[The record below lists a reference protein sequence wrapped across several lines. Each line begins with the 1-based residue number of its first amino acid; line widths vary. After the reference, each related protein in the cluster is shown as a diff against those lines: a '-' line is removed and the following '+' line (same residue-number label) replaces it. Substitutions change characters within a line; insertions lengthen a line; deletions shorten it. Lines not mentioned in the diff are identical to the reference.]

1 MPPTPAAGAVQELRT
16 HLATITDLQSAGDT
30 LRWDQETYMPPGGAA
45 GRAEVLAT
53 LSRLAH
59 EHFVSLRT
67 KELLDAAEPLRDR
80 LPADSDDA
88 ALIRVTRR
96 DFDRARKL
104 PADFVAERAR
114 AASQSTQV
122 WREARPRNDFA
133 AFRPFLERM
142 VEFARRTAD
151 YLGYAEHPYDALLD
165 LYEPEMTSR
174 EVAALFAQL
183 REGTVPLLRAIVAR
197 AGAVD
202 AGVLRQDYPEE
213 RVRRFALGVIQAFGY
228 DLNRG
233 RLDTSAHPFST
244 GFNRDDVRIT
254 TRYGPQGLGA
264 LFGAFHEAGHAMY
277 SQGSAP
283 SLERT
288 PLADGASNGIHESQS
303 RLWENL
309 VGRGRAFW
317 QHAFPALRREFPTQ
331 LGATDAE
338 AFYRAVNRVEP
349 SLIRVEA
356 DEVTYNLHIILRFEL
371 EQGLVAGDIAPHD
384 LPGIWNAKMT
394 EYLGVTPPGDSDGVL
409 QDIHWSGGLIGYF
422 PSYTIGNV
430 ASVQFFDA
438 ARRAHPDLLDRI
450 GRGEFATLLG
460 WLREHVHAHG
470 RKFYPRDLLRRATGG
485 ALTPGPYLEY
495 LRTKFGELYGV
506 ERRAG

>member
-1 MPPTPAAGAVQELRT
+1 MPSTPPADALRDLRA
-16 HLATITDLQSAGDT
+16 HLATIADLRSAGDV

-53 LSRLAH
+53 ISRLAH
-59 EHFVSLRT
+59 EQFVSST
-67 KELLDAAEPLRDR
+67 TGELLDAAEPRRER
-80 LPADSDDA
+80 LPEDSDDA
-88 ALIRVTRR
+88 ALIQVTRR
-96 DFDRARKL
+96 DLDRARKL
-104 PADFVAERAR
+104 PADFVAEKAR
-114 AASQSTQV
+114 AASQSTQA

-142 VEFARRTAD
+142 VGFARRTAD

-165 LYEPEMTSR
+165 LYEPNMTSR

-197 AGAVD
+197 SGAVD
-202 AGVLRQDYPEE
+202 DGVLRQGYAEE
-213 RVRRFALGVIQAFGY
+213 PVRRFALAAIQAFGY
-228 DLNRG
+228 DLHRG

-254 TRYGPQGLGA
+254 TRYGPRGLGA
-264 LFGAFHEAGHAMY
+264 LFGTFHEAGHAMY
-277 SQGSAP
+277 SQGIAP

-288 PLADGASNGIHESQS
+288 PLARGASNGIHESQS

-309 VGRGRAFW
+309 VGRSRPFW
-317 QHAFPALRREFPTQ
+317 QHAFQALRREFPTQ

-371 EQGLVAGDIAPHD
+371 EQGLVAGEIAPRD
-384 LPGIWNAKMT
+384 LPGIWNAKMR
-394 EYLGVTPPGDSDGVL
+394 EYLGVTPPGDADGVM
-409 QDIHWSGGLIGYF
+409 QDIHWSGGLMGYF

-430 ASVQFFDA
+430 ASVQLFEA
-438 ARRAHPDLLDRI
+438 ARRAYPDLVDRI
-450 GRGEFATLLG
+450 SRGEFAALLG

-470 RKFYPRDLLRRATGG
+470 RKFFPRDLLQRATGDP
-485 ALTPGPYLEY
+485 LTPVPYLEY
-495 LRTKFGELYGV
+495 LDAKFGQLYGI
-506 ERRAG
+506 ERRAR

>member
-1 MPPTPAAGAVQELRT
+1 MPSTPPADALRDLRA
-16 HLATITDLQSAGDT
+16 HLATIVDLRSARDVLG
-30 LRWDQETYMPPGGAA
+30 WDQETYMPSGGAG
-45 GRAEVLAT
+45 GRAEVIAT

-59 EHFVSLRT
+59 ERFVSSTTRD
-67 KELLDAAEPLRDR
+67 LLNAAAPLLDR

-96 DFDRARKL
+96 DVDRARKL
-104 PADFVAERAR
+104 PADFVAETAR
-114 AASQSTQV
+114 AASQSIQV

-133 AFRPFLERM
+133 TFRPYLERM
-142 VEFARRTAD
+142 VEFARRSAD
-151 YLGYAEHPYDALLD
+151 YLGYTEHPYDALLD
-165 LYEPEMTSR
+165 EYEPEMTSR
-174 EVAALFAQL
+174 QVATLFAQL
-183 REGTVPLLRAIVAR
+183 RDGTVPLLRAIVSR
-197 AGAVD
+197 ATAVD
-202 AGVLRQDYPEE
+202 AGVLRQEYAEDPL
-213 RVRRFALGVIQAFGY
+213 RRFALAIIQAFGY
-228 DLNRG
+228 DLDRG

-244 GFNRDDVRIT
+244 GFNRNDVRIT
-254 TRYGPQGLGA
+254 TRYGRLSLGA

-283 SLERT
+283 ALERT
-288 PLADGASNGIHESQS
+288 PLDGGASNGIHESQS

-309 VGRGRAFW
+309 VGRSRAFW
-317 QHAFPALRREFPTQ
+317 QHAFPALRQQFPTQ

-371 EQGLVAGDIAPHD
+371 EQGLIAGEIAPRD
-384 LPGIWNAKMT
+384 LPEIWNAKMT
-394 EYLGVTPPGDSDGVL
+394 EYLGVTPPADTDGVM
-409 QDIHWSGGLIGYF
+409 QDIHWPGGLIGYF

-430 ASVQFFDA
+430 ASIQFFAA

-450 GRGEFATLLG
+450 RRGEFATLLG

-470 RKFYPRDLLRRATGG
+470 RKFFPRDLLARATGDP
-485 ALTPGPYLEY
+485 LTPVPYLEY
-495 LRTKFGELYGV
+495 LQTKFSELYGI
-506 ERRAG
+506 EGRAV